1 VRIKRPPTAALL
13 LIAAFVLAAAVTG
26 QEKPEAEPPPI
37 VVRVS
42 SELVQVD
49 AVVTDGKGHYVTD
62 LTADDFEI
70 VADGRKRAVT
80 NFRYVTLDS
89 TPPSPPPAATD
100 TTAATAPRPP
110 RGTRPVRSL
119 AIVVDDLSL
128 SFESTVRTRMMLN
141 RLVDE
146 SLGPGDLVAVLRTGG
161 GMGSLQQFTTDRRL
175 LKAAIAGVTLNL
187 SGRGKAR
194 EAVAASDTASRGD
207 IDIPQASDPGGGA
220 VAALIAEQATFAR
233 RTERQRQ
240 ANLAVGTLSAL
251 ESVIRALQPLPG
263 RKSVLFISEGFI
275 SIDETGD
282 SQRVRDELR
291 HLVDSANRASTVIYS
306 IDPSGLRPL
315 GPGADFSPEAFSAR
329 QETGGMADMGMTA
342 AQAQREVRAGITEMA
357 QDTGGFTLFD
367 SNDLETVRRV
377 LDDQRGYYLLGY
389 VPDAS
394 NAAVDKTKF
403 YKIQVKVKPKGL
415 SVRSRK
421 GFFATEASFDDAAP
435 APGIVDALMSP
446 FATVDVPVRLTAL
459 FSEDPARGA
468 LIRCLLHVD
477 AQALTFQ
484 DAGEGRKNVV
494 LEAAVA
500 AIGPRGRIVQR
511 ASSTYTLSMG
521 DEDAEAA
528 RKGGF
533 VLTLDLPVKDD
544 GPHQI
549 RAAAKDT
556 VSGHAGSASQFLE
569 VPELQKGKL
578 AVSGI
583 VMSGASRKG
592 AGPAPDLAD
601 DEWEDPDATPAV
613 RRFRANSSVAYA
625 FGVYNAQRSADDGK
639 PQLAVYLNLYREGSR
654 VQSMARATPAFSAPP
669 GDAPVAVASALRL
682 GSAVPAGSYTL
693 EVVVADQLRKGKDG
707 AAVQSIDFDV
717 VN

>member
-1 VRIKRPPTAALL
+1 MRALAL
-13 LIAAFVLAAAVTG
+13 VLAAAAVVSG
-26 QEKPEAEPPPI
+26 QEKPASETPPI

-49 AVVTDGKGHYVTD
+49 AVVTDGKGNYVTN

-80 NFRYVTLDS
+80 NFRYVALGP
-89 TPPSPPPAATD
+89 TPPSPPAGAAAPSA
-100 TTAATAPRPP
+100 TTPRLAS
-110 RGTRPVRSL
+110 GQKPVRSL

-141 RLVDE
+141 RLVDQ

-194 EAVAASDTASRGD
+194 DALAASDAGSRGD
-207 IDIPQASDPGGGA
+207 IDIPQASDPGGA
-220 VAALIAEQATFAR
+220 AMAALIAEQATFAR

-251 ESVIRALQPLPG
+251 ESVIRALQPMPG

-275 SIDETGD
+275 SADETGD
-282 SQRVRDELR
+282 TIRVREQLR
-291 HLVDSANRASTVIYS
+291 QLVDRANRASTVIYS
-306 IDPSGLRPL
+306 LDPSGLRAL

-329 QETGGMADMGMTA
+329 QETGGMADMGRGA

-367 SNDLETVRRV
+367 SNDLGTINKV

-394 NAAVDKTKF
+394 NAAADKSRF
-403 YKIQVKVKPKGL
+403 YKIQVKVKRKGL
-415 SVRSRK
+415 TVRSRK
-421 GFFATEASFDDAAP
+421 GFFATEASFDEPPP

-459 FSEDPARGA
+459 FSEDPERGA
-468 LIRCLLHVD
+468 LVRCLLHVD

-484 DAGEGRKNVV
+484 DAGEGRKSVV

-500 AIGPRGRIVQR
+500 AIGPRGRIVER
-511 ASSTYTLSMG
+511 VGSTYTLSMG

-578 AVSGI
+578 ALSGI
-583 VMSGASRKG
+583 VMSGASRK
-592 AGPAPDLAD
+592 APAEDSELEE
-601 DEWEDPDATPAV
+601 DEWQDPDATPAV
-613 RRFRANSSVAYA
+613 RRFHANSSVAYA
-625 FGVYNAQRSADDGK
+625 FAVYNAQRSAEDAK
-639 PQLAVYLNLYREGSR
+639 PQLAVYLNLYRDGAR
-654 VQSMARATPAFSAPP
+654 VQAMAKAMPAISAPS
-669 GDAPVAVASALRL
+669 GDGPVAVGSALRL

-693 EVVVADQLRKGKDG
+693 EVVVADQLRKGKG
-707 AAVQSIDFDV
+707 AAAVQSIDFDV
-717 VN
+717 VDPSPAP